1 MLGQLSK
8 WSLIYSHFQFPQ
20 CKSVWALACFKLW
33 TWSWEETL
41 LTVSSQLWSHQPMP
55 SHLTKDRWPPGRRHE
70 RNPTSHHPCLRTRLS
85 VVGRVGAIILLSQA
99 SWMLA
104 FACFDPEPLALIRR
118 NKFPGLLIEQTAI
131 NFLTHPGFLAL
142 RYSELREELDTLP
155 PVGATLCPTGLLF
168 SRCDLTRHPA
178 RFSQRTS
185 LDYPS

>member
-1 MLGQLSK
+1 M
-8 WSLIYSHFQFPQ
+8 
-20 CKSVWALACFKLW
+20 
-33 TWSWEETL
+33 
-41 LTVSSQLWSHQPMP
+41 
-55 SHLTKDRWPPGRRHE
+55 
-70 RNPTSHHPCLRTRLS
+70 
-85 VVGRVGAIILLSQA
+85 VGRVGAIILLSQA

-131 NFLTHPGFLAL
+131 NFLTRPGFLAL

-178 RFSQRTS
+178 RFSPRTS